1 MSDELT
7 WDAPAAPMYDLLA
20 TSEDIGALLEEVVG
34 TTAESLSSGPG
45 RMWCAIMLLRPKRPV
60 TVAASGPVAQAM
72 DEVQYHSADGPCLTA
87 AREDHV
93 VYLPDTRSE
102 TRWPDYRKAALE
114 AGILSAIG
122 LPLDLGPEAAAA
134 LNVYADHPEAFDGPL
149 LSVVRQHAVTLS
161 ASLRLA
167 VRLARYRDVEN
178 DLKAALAS
186 RTDIDL
192 AVGIIMG
199 QRRCSQ
205 DEAVEVLRLQSNRR
219 NVKMR
224 DLAAELVRQVGS
236 GPASTHFVD

>member
-1 MSDELT
+1 M
-7 WDAPAAPMYDLLA
+7 
-20 TSEDIGALLEEVVG
+20 
-34 TTAESLSSGPG
+34 
-45 RMWCAIMLLRPKRPV
+45 
-60 TVAASGPVAQAM
+60 
-72 DEVQYHSADGPCLTA
+72 
-87 AREDHV
+87 
-93 VYLPDTRSE
+93 
-102 TRWPDYRKAALE
+102 
-114 AGILSAIG
+114 
-122 LPLDLGPEAAAA
+122 
-134 LNVYADHPEAFDGPL
+134 
-149 LSVVRQHAVTLS
+149 
-161 ASLRLA
+161 
-167 VRLARYRDVEN
+167 EN